1 MEPCFFKNIGLETCK
16 FVSIDI
22 LTFRVG
28 IKGLMFWN
36 SRKEL
41 AALMVCEG
49 QSWNMK
55 IVSG

>member
-1 MEPCFFKNIGLETCK
+1 MFFFKNMVLETCK
-16 FVSIDI
+16 FVSIDV

-36 SRKEL
+36 LQRGL
-41 AALMVCEG
+41 AALMACEG